1 MSFPTKRILLNK
13 SNLIEQ
19 KKINLDEKIFCTKL
33 TSCDIILKKQSEFIG
48 GKMDKNTFQGKKY
61 LYEILPMLKWV
72 AEQVPGGFFV
82 YSAKDP
88 YELFY
93 VNSAVLDIYGCEN
106 LDEFKELTGYTFRG
120 MVHPDD
126 FEAIQ
131 ESIEEQ
137 IADPDNERL
146 DHVEYRITRKDGE
159 IRWIDDYGHF
169 ATFPEH
175 GDAFYVFISDIT
187 ERRQIQEEKLRME
200 IELEKERQA
209 SEIKAAFL
217 FNISHDI
224 LTPLNSI
231 MGFTDLARRHLNE
244 PELLSTY
251 LEKVDESSKQ
261 MLRLVNDL
269 LDMSKITYGKTQL
282 RTEICYLEEQVL
294 TVVHAYKAK
303 AEAKNISLEN
313 VINLPR
319 EPVYTDDVNFRKIL
333 SALLDNAIKF
343 TPMGGHV
350 RLTARKKKVSD
361 DANYV
366 RCEFIVNDDGIG
378 MTEEFMRRMYETF
391 EREETSTKTGHI
403 SAGLGL
409 AITKKLL
416 DAMGGSI
423 EAVSEKGKG
432 TTFTI
437 GMPFK
442 IYREEDDNTQDAP
455 TEKISSD
462 NYNHRILLVDD
473 IELNRMLA
481 ETILEESGFSVETV
495 SDGVEAVE
503 VFIKHPPGYY
513 DLVLMDI
520 QMPIMNGYE
529 ATRAIRALDRP
540 DAKVLPI
547 IALSAN
553 SRDEDKRMSMESGMN
568 YHIAKPF
575 DVVQLIASV
584 NKYIAARKEL

>member
-1 MSFPTKRILLNK
+1 MGRTSFL
-13 SNLIEQ
+13 
-19 KKINLDEKIFCTKL
+19 
-33 TSCDIILKKQSEFIG
+33 
-48 GKMDKNTFQGKKY
+48 GKKH
-61 LYEILPMLKWV
+61 LYEVLPMLKWV

-82 YSAKDP
+82 YSAKEP

-93 VNSAVLDIYGCEN
+93 ANNEVLDIYGCKS

-120 MVHPDD
+120 MVYPDD
-126 FEAIQ
+126 FDAIQ

-137 IADPDNERL
+137 IADPDNDRL
-146 DHVEYRITRKDGE
+146 DHVEYRITRKDGS

-187 ERRQIQEEKLRME
+187 ERRLIQEEKLRME
-200 IELEKERQA
+200 MELDKEKQA

-217 FNISHDI
+217 FSISHDI

-231 MGFTDLARRHLNE
+231 RGFTELARRHINE
-244 PELLSTY
+244 PELLKNY
-251 LEKVDESSKQ
+251 LEKVDESSLQ
-261 MLRLVNDL
+261 MLNLVNDL

-282 RTEICYLEEQVL
+282 RSEICDLEEQVMV
-294 TVVHAYKAK
+294 VVHAFKSRA
-303 AEAKNISLEN
+303 ADKNISLES

-319 EPVYTDDVNFRKIL
+319 EMVYTDDVNLRKIL

-343 TPMGGHV
+343 TQPGGHV
-350 RLTARKKKVSD
+350 KLTARKKKTSED
-361 DANYV
+361 ENYI
-366 RCEFIVNDDGIG
+366 RCEFVISDDGVG
-378 MTEEFMRRMYETF
+378 MREEFMKRMYETF

-409 AITKKLL
+409 SITKKLV

-423 EAVSEKGKG
+423 EAESEKGKG
-432 TTFTI
+432 TTFTV
-437 GMPFK
+437 GLPFK
-442 IYREEDDNTQDAP
+442 IYREKEDKTFIEEVKELVAD
-455 TEKISSD
+455 D

-495 SDGVEAVE
+495 ADGMEAVE
-503 VFIKHPPGYY
+503 VFTKHPPGYY

-553 SRDEDKRMSMESGMN
+553 SRDEDRRMSMESGMN

-575 DVVQLIASV
+575 DVAQLIASV

>member
-1 MSFPTKRILLNK
+1 MGRNNFL
-13 SNLIEQ
+13 
-19 KKINLDEKIFCTKL
+19 
-33 TSCDIILKKQSEFIG
+33 
-48 GKMDKNTFQGKKY
+48 GKKY
-61 LYEILPMLKWV
+61 LYEVLPMLKWV

-82 YSAKDP
+82 YSAKEP

-93 VNSAVLDIYGCEN
+93 ANSEVLDIYACEN
-106 LDEFKELTGYTFRG
+106 LDEFKELTGYTFKG

-126 FEAIQ
+126 FDAIQ
-131 ESIEEQ
+131 QSIEEQ
-137 IADPDNERL
+137 IADPENDHL

-200 IELEKERQA
+200 MELDKERQA
-209 SEIKAAFL
+209 NEIKAAFL

-231 MGFTDLARRHLNE
+231 RGFTELARRHLNE
-244 PELLSTY
+244 PELLKTY
-251 LEKVDESSKQ
+251 LEKVDESSLQ
-261 MLRLVNDL
+261 MLNLVNDL

-282 RTEICYLEEQVL
+282 RNEVCDLEEQVL
-294 TVVHAYKAK
+294 VVVHAFKQR
-303 AEAKNISLEN
+303 AEEKNISFES

-319 EPVYTDDVNFRKIL
+319 EMVYTDDVNLRKIL
-333 SALLDNAIKF
+333 SSLVDNAIKF
-343 TPMGGHV
+343 TPLGGHV
-350 RLTARKKKVSD
+350 KLTAKKKKVSD
-361 DANYV
+361 AGYL
-366 RCEFIVNDDGIG
+366 RCEFTVSDDGVG
-378 MTEEFMRRMYETF
+378 MTPEFMRKMYETF

-409 AITKKLL
+409 AITKKLI

-432 TTFTI
+432 TTFTV
-437 GMPFK
+437 GLPFK
-442 IYREEDDNTQDAP
+442 IYREEDETTAEAP
-455 TEKISSD
+455 IEKINAED
-462 NYNHRILLVDD
+462 NYGHRILLVDD

-495 SDGVEAVE
+495 ADGVEAVE
-503 VFIKHPPGYY
+503 VFVKHPPGYY

-553 SRDEDKRMSMESGMN
+553 SRYEDKRMSMESGMN

-575 DVVQLIASV
+575 DVVQLIAAV
-584 NKYIAARKEL
+584 NKYIAARKDI

>member
-1 MSFPTKRILLNK
+1 MPRDNFL
-13 SNLIEQ
+13 
-19 KKINLDEKIFCTKL
+19 
-33 TSCDIILKKQSEFIG
+33 
-48 GKMDKNTFQGKKY
+48 GKKY
-61 LYEILPMLKWV
+61 LYEVLPMLKWV
-72 AEQVPGGFFV
+72 AEHVPGGFFV
-82 YSAKDP
+82 YSAKEP

-93 VNSAVLDIYGCEN
+93 ANNAVLDIYGCAN
-106 LDEFKELTGYTFRG
+106 LDEFKELTGYTFQG
-120 MVHPDD
+120 MVYPED
-126 FEAIQ
+126 FDEIQ

-137 IADPDNERL
+137 IADPDNDRL

-187 ERRQIQEEKLRME
+187 ERRHIQEEKLRME
-200 IELEKERQA
+200 MALEKEKQA

-231 MGFTDLARRHLNE
+231 MGFTDLARRHINE
-244 PELLSTY
+244 PELLKDY
-251 LEKVDESSKQ
+251 LAKVDESSRQ
-261 MLRLVNDL
+261 MLDLVNNL

-282 RTEICYLEEQVL
+282 RNEICDLEEQVL
-294 TVVHAYKAK
+294 VVLHAFKLA
-303 AEAKNISLEN
+303 AEAKNISLES
-313 VINLPR
+313 VLNLPR
-319 EPVYTDDVNFRKIL
+319 ELVYTDDVNFRKIL
-333 SALLDNAIKF
+333 SSLIDNAIKF
-343 TPMGGHV
+343 TPAGGHV
-350 RLTARKKKVSD
+350 KISARKKKVSD
-361 DANYV
+361 SGYV
-366 RCEFIVNDDGIG
+366 RCEFIISDDGVG
-378 MTEEFMRRMYETF
+378 MTEEFMKRMYETF
-391 EREETSTKTGHI
+391 EREETSTVTGHI

-423 EAVSEKGKG
+423 EVVSNKGKG
-432 TTFTI
+432 TTFTV
-437 GMPFK
+437 GLPFK
-442 IYREEDDNTQDAP
+442 IVRDNDDKKDVSTEKYSLDDNY
-455 TEKISSD
+455 S
-462 NYNHRILLVDD
+462 HRILLVDD
-473 IELNRMLA
+473 IELNRLLA

-495 SDGVEAVE
+495 EDGCDAVEA
-503 VFIKHPPGYY
+503 FTKHPPGYY

-584 NKYIAARKEL
+584 NKYIAARKEI

>member
-1 MSFPTKRILLNK
+1 MPRDNFL
-13 SNLIEQ
+13 
-19 KKINLDEKIFCTKL
+19 
-33 TSCDIILKKQSEFIG
+33 
-48 GKMDKNTFQGKKY
+48 GKKY
-61 LYEILPMLKWV
+61 LYEVLPMLKWV
-72 AEQVPGGFFV
+72 AEHVPGGFFV
-82 YSAKDP
+82 YSAKEP

-93 VNSAVLDIYGCEN
+93 ANNAVLDIYGCKN
-106 LDEFKELTGYTFRG
+106 LDEFKELTGYTFQG
-120 MVHPDD
+120 MVYPDD
-126 FEAIQ
+126 FAEIQ

-137 IADPDNERL
+137 IADPDNDRL

-187 ERRQIQEEKLRME
+187 ERRLIQEEKLRME
-200 IELEKERQA
+200 MALEKEKQA

-231 MGFTDLARRHLNE
+231 MGFTDLARRHINE
-244 PELLSTY
+244 PELLKNY
-251 LEKVDESSKQ
+251 LAKVDESSRQ
-261 MLRLVNDL
+261 MLELVNNL

-282 RTEICYLEEQVL
+282 RNEICDLEEQVL
-294 TVVHAYKAK
+294 VVLHAFKVA
-303 AEAKNISLEN
+303 AEAKNISLES
-313 VINLPR
+313 VLNLPR
-319 EPVYTDDVNFRKIL
+319 ELVYTDDVNFRKIL
-333 SALLDNAIKF
+333 SSLIDNAIKF
-343 TPMGGHV
+343 TQPGGHV
-350 RLTARKKKVSD
+350 KVSARKKKVSD
-361 DANYV
+361 TGYV
-366 RCEFIVNDDGIG
+366 RCEFVISDNGVG
-378 MTEEFMRRMYETF
+378 MTEEFMKRMYETF
-391 EREETSTKTGHI
+391 EREATSTETGHI

-409 AITKKLL
+409 AISKKLI

-423 EAVSEKGKG
+423 EVESKKGEG
-432 TTFTI
+432 TTFTV
-437 GMPFK
+437 GLPFK
-442 IYREEDDNTQDAP
+442 IVRDDDKEEVINVENFKHDD
-455 TEKISSD
+455 SYS
-462 NYNHRILLVDD
+462 HRILLVDD
-473 IELNRMLA
+473 IELNRLLA
-481 ETILEESGFSVETV
+481 ETILEESGFSVDTV
-495 SDGVEAVE
+495 ADGCDAVEA
-503 VFIKHPPGYY
+503 FAKHPPGYY

-584 NKYIAARKEL
+584 NKYIAARKEV

>member
-1 MSFPTKRILLNK
+1 MSRNNF
-13 SNLIEQ
+13 
-19 KKINLDEKIFCTKL
+19 F
-33 TSCDIILKKQSEFIG
+33 
-48 GKMDKNTFQGKKY
+48 GKKY

-82 YSAKDP
+82 YSAKEP
-88 YELFY
+88 FEIFY
-93 VNSAVLDIYGCEN
+93 VNNEVLNIYGCEN
-106 LDEFKELTGYTFRG
+106 LDEFKELTDYTFKG

-126 FEAIQ
+126 FTAIQ

-137 IADPDNERL
+137 IADPENERL

-159 IRWIDDYGHF
+159 VRWIDDYGHF

-187 ERRQIQEEKLRME
+187 ERRLIQEEKLRME
-200 IELEKERQA
+200 MELEREKQA

-231 MGFTDLARRHLNE
+231 RGFTELARRHINE
-244 PELLSTY
+244 PELLKIY
-251 LEKVDESSKQ
+251 LEKVDESSLQ
-261 MLRLVNDL
+261 MLTLINDL

-282 RTEICYLEEQVL
+282 RSEVCDLEEQVL
-294 TVVHAYKAK
+294 VVAHAFKQKADQ
-303 AEAKNISLEN
+303 KNISFEC
-313 VINLPR
+313 VTNLPR
-319 EPVYTDDVNFRKIL
+319 EMVYTDDVNLKKIL
-333 SALLDNAIKF
+333 SAIIDNAIKF
-343 TPMGGHV
+343 TPSGGHV
-350 RLTARKKKVSD
+350 KISAKKKKVSD
-361 DANYV
+361 AGYL
-366 RCEFIVNDDGIG
+366 RCEFIISDDGVG
-378 MTEEFMRRMYETF
+378 MTPEFMKRMYETF

-409 AITKKLL
+409 AITKKLI

-442 IYREEDDNTQDAP
+442 IYRSEDEDKEAP
-455 TEKISSD
+455 IEKVAAAD
-462 NYNHRILLVDD
+462 NYNDRILLVDD

-495 SDGVEAVE
+495 ADGVEAVE
-503 VFIKHPPGYY
+503 AFTKHPPGYY

-575 DVVQLIASV
+575 DVVQLIAAV
-584 NKYIAARKEL
+584 NKYIAARKDL